1 MIQTPIF
8 RESKE
13 GDFQM
18 LKTKVSFLLSFILTL
33 ALVVGL
39 STIASAAITTG
50 ISGTVKDINTGSAIA
65 GATINDG
72 STSVISDSL
81 GNYTLSKASGNYTL
95 NITAATYQTTWQV
108 CTVASGAVTAV
119 NFSLTKAYGTQTIP
133 ANSTG
138 YSVFAWNDLGM
149 HCDQDDYSYFSV
161 LPPFNTLHV
170 QIKNLNNTS
179 GMITSGVNVAYTFP
193 KKTNSTLHTNFWQY
207 AAKYGWNVPANT
219 GITGTLLAG
228 NMQVDPKNLGFIA
241 TGIPVTPYD
250 DDGTWDPYGAA
261 NITVTDIN
269 NTVLQT
275 ASVVAPVS
283 TEMDCKNCH
292 GNH

>member
-1 MIQTPIF
+1 MMKCKF
-8 RESKE
+8 KYKSK
-13 GDFQM
+13 
-18 LKTKVSFLLSFILTL
+18 LSFILILAL
-33 ALVVGL
+33 ALVISL
-39 STIASAAITTG
+39 ATFASAATTTG
-50 ISGTVKDINTGSAIA
+50 VSGTVKNIDTGAAIA
-65 GATINDG
+65 GATIKDAG
-72 STSVISDSL
+72 RTSVTSDSL
-81 GNYTLSKASGNYTL
+81 GNYTLSEAAGNYTL
-95 NITAATYQTTWQV
+95 TISASGYQTTSLI
-108 CTVASGAVTAV
+108 CTVTSGVVTNV

-170 QIKNLNNTS
+170 QIKNLNDTS

-228 NMQVDPKNLGFIA
+228 NMQVDPKNLGFVA

-261 NITVTDIN
+261 NITVTDTN
-269 NTVLQT
+269 NTVVQT
-275 ASVVAPVS
+275 ASVVAPTS
-283 TEMDCKNCH
+283 TEMDCKNLPR
-292 GNH
+292 ND